1 MKAAVKTV
9 QGDFEI
15 KDVPVPEITRPDY
28 VLVKVRSAGVCG
40 SDLHSWK
47 VPRPENVGR
56 ISGHELAGDVEA
68 VGKDVVNVK
77 VGDRV
82 GVDSVVS
89 CGNCYW
95 CKVGQDHLCPNL
107 RSTRSETFAR
117 AFSEY
122 VVGPSDKCYILPDHI
137 GYAEAAIMDV
147 YGTAV
152 HAIARTNAHM
162 NQKVVIF
169 GAGPVGL
176 SLLDLINV
184 AGAKGIITDI
194 IDGPLEFA
202 KKTVGA
208 YATIN
213 SKKEDPVKRVIE
225 LTGGRGADIVFEC
238 VGGGAGPFLLP
249 QAVQMTRRKGQIAII
264 GALRQGASLTVD
276 WQKLHWG
283 EIDIIPVSGFYH
295 WGNDP
300 EFGIVTDLLADGK
313 LHATEM
319 ITHRFPLEKI
329 NDAFEAA
336 VNKDSSKA
344 IKVVIDY

>member
-1 MKAAVKTV
+1 
-9 QGDFEI
+9 
-15 KDVPVPEITRPDY
+15 
-28 VLVKVRSAGVCG
+28 
-40 SDLHSWK
+40 
-47 VPRPENVGR
+47 
-56 ISGHELAGDVEA
+56 
-68 VGKDVVNVK
+68 
-77 VGDRV
+77 
-82 GVDSVVS
+82 
-89 CGNCYW
+89 
-95 CKVGQDHLCPNL
+95 
-107 RSTRSETFAR
+107 
-117 AFSEY
+117 
-122 VVGPSDKCYILPDHI
+122 
-137 GYAEAAIMDV
+137 MDV

-213 SKKEDPVKRVIE
+213 SKKEDPVRRVIE